1 MTHRFGWPL
10 LGLCLALAAG
20 ASAQTV
26 SLSGS
31 LGETKA
37 LLLIDGQPH
46 TVAVG
51 STVKG
56 VTLKRVSEGEAEVT
70 MGGKNQVVRMG
81 AAPARVGGGTSSG
94 GGGNEIVLPVG
105 PGGHFI
111 TTGSING
118 KSVQFMV
125 DTGATVIAMSQG
137 DADRIGIDWKSGRRG
152 LTHTA
157 GGTVPVYGV
166 NLTSVRVGNVE
177 VFNVDAVVLQAEM
190 PAILLGNSFLS
201 RFSMRRDSDVMRL
214 ERK

>member
-10 LGLCLALAAG
+10 LGLWLALATG

-56 VTLKRVSEGEAEVT
+56 VTLKRVSDGEAEVQ
-70 MGGKNQVVRMG
+70 MGGKTQLVRLG
-81 AAPARVGGGTSSG
+81 AAPARVGGGSSV

-111 TTGSING
+111 TSGSING

-125 DTGATVIAMSQG
+125 DTGATVIAMSQV

-152 LTHTA
+152 LSNTA
-157 GGTVPVYGV
+157 GGMVPVYGV
-166 NLTSVRVGNVE
+166 NLTSVRIGNVE
-177 VFNVDAVVLQAEM
+177 VFTVEAVVLQAEM
-190 PAILLGNSFLS
+190 PTILLGNSFLS
-201 RFSMRRDSDVMRL
+201 RFSMRRESDVMRL